1 MESKLSVPTN
11 HAPISLIFCEARR
24 GYAYGF
30 LQPVIVG
37 QLALNE
43 GISIPLGKIDAV
55 MQALFQQLD
64 PLTAPPERPRDAL
77 GFCNWMLHWS
87 YRVQRAH
94 KLVVVQSPRIVA
106 HVMQNGQFQVVFA
119 APYFNAALGLAA
131 LKWVVDTVAQF
142 LLKPDA
148 IETTGLE
155 TATQALRELSKA
167 MRRFRVEGINL
178 DRMLRSAV
186 DNKVPFTHL
195 GMQTFQLGQGV
206 NSRWIRSSF
215 TDATSYLGAT
225 YARNKLAT
233 GVVLAFHGLPVADH
247 RSAENAEDAVRAAEA
262 IGYPVVVKAADLDG
276 GVGIHA
282 GLHTAEQVSRCF
294 EEARRHTKNV
304 MVERFQLG
312 ADYRLTVIHGEVVK
326 VVQRVPGGVVGDG
339 QLTVAQLLRSAL
351 QDDHHQRR
359 MRERGKLMLKLDE
372 EALELLQT
380 RGLGPDSVLPAGEF
394 VALRRR
400 ANVSTGGSTHAIA
413 LEDIHPANRLLAI
426 RAAAALRL
434 DVAGID
440 LILPDIRR
448 SWFETGGIICEV
460 NGQPQFGEN
469 NAPGLYLQFFRSLLG
484 GDGRIPIALVA
495 YATPVDSST
504 VQRWR
509 STFAQQSSGD
519 ALVFDGL
526 LYIDGVPVSPQR
538 KTNHE
543 QTCAALASQEVTRL
557 LVVLSL
563 KELAAQG
570 MPVQQVD
577 QVVLLVPADTSTQ
590 TTLRIKGIR
599 TAIEPHV
606 MRGLEVSQDQ
616 EGKTW
621 LKKLTLQPEPS
632 LASLN
637 NAVRD

>member
-1 MESKLSVPTN
+1 MPTN
-11 HAPISLIFCEARR
+11 HAPISLAFCEARR

-43 GISIPLGKIDAV
+43 GVSIPLGKIDAV
-55 MQALFQQLD
+55 MRALFQQLD
-64 PLTAPPERPRDAL
+64 PMTAPPERPRDAL
-77 GFCNWMLHWS
+77 GFCKWLLDWS
-87 YRVQRAH
+87 YRLQRAH
-94 KLVVVQSPRIVA
+94 KLPVMQSPRIVA
-106 HVMQNGQFQVVFA
+106 HVSRNGQLLVEFA

-148 IETTGLE
+148 IEATGQE
-155 TATQALRELSKA
+155 TALHPLHELSKA
-167 MRRFRVEGINL
+167 MRRFSVNGINI
-178 DRMLRSAV
+178 DRMLKSAV
-186 DNKVPFTHL
+186 ENKVPFAYL

-206 NSRWIRSSF
+206 NSRWIKSSF
-215 TDATSYLGAT
+215 TDATSHLGASH
-225 YARNKLAT
+225 ASNKLAT
-233 GVVLAFHGLPVADH
+233 GVVLAFHGLPVAVH
-247 RSAENAEDAVRAAEA
+247 CRAENAEDAVRAAEA

-276 GVGIHA
+276 GVGVHA

-294 EEARRHTKNV
+294 EDARRHTKNV
-304 MVERFQLG
+304 MVERFQVG

-359 MRERGKLMLKLDE
+359 MRERRKLMLKLDE

-394 VALRRR
+394 FALRRR
-400 ANVSTGGSTHAIA
+400 ANVSTGGSTRAIA
-413 LEDIHPANRLLAI
+413 FEGMHPENRLLAI

-434 DVAGID
+434 DVAGVD

-460 NGQPQFGEN
+460 NAQPQFGEN
-469 NAPGLYLQFFRSLLG
+469 NAPGLYLQFFQLLLG

-509 STFAQQSSGD
+509 LTFAEQNSGD

-557 LVVLSL
+557 LIVLSL
-563 KELAAQG
+563 EELAAQG

-577 QVVLLVPADTSTQ
+577 QAVLLVPAATSTQ
-590 TTLRIKGIR
+590 TTLRVKRIR

-616 EGKTW
+616 EGKAW
-621 LKKLTLQPEPS
+621 LKKLILQPEDN
-632 LASLN
+632 LASSN
-637 NAVRD
+637 NALCD